1 MYGIVPT
8 KFWLSVD
15 PWLKEQNYI
24 YGHRHAVSGA
34 RDALSI
40 LEPGYRG
47 GCRDNIRATV
57 AESIRG
63 HSERENLEC
72 EIAANAGFFDMKTGE
87 CMGKV
92 QKYALEY
99 S

>member
-1 MYGIVPT
+1 M
-8 KFWLSVD
+8 D
-15 PWLKEQNYI
+15 PWFKEQNYI

-47 GCRDNIRATV
+47 GCQDKIRATV
-57 AESIRG
+57 AQSIRG
-63 HSERENLEC
+63 HSERENIEC
-72 EIAANAGFFDMKTGE
+72 QIAANAGFFDMKTGE

-92 QKYALEY
+92 QKYALGY